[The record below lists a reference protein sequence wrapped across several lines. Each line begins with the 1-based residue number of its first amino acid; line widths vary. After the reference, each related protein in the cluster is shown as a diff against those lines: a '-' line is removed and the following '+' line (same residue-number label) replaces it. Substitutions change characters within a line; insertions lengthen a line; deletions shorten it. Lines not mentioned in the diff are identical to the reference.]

1 MVKRGFSLAEAL
13 VVMAIISIFFAAGA
27 KIITTRPKVKTQINP
42 HGYFECYKVGG
53 TQYQRS
59 VREELEV
66 ERKAAIPCV
75 FTPPS
80 GTAFF
85 SIITYGPG
93 NLYHSSFEPNINNTL
108 KITMT
113 TNSVTL
119 ASDSSTAR
127 YELNADDEE
136 DNNDTQQNAKIFFET
151 MYPDSMIY
159 NGGAYNQGVMISW

>member
-1 MVKRGFSLAEAL
+1 MVKQGFSLAEAL

-27 KIITTRPKVKTQINP
+27 KIVTTRPKAKVQINP

-59 VREELEV
+59 VREELEI
-66 ERKAAIPCV
+66 EKKAANPCV

-85 SIITYGPG
+85 SITTYGPG
-93 NLYHSSFEPNINNTL
+93 TLYHSSFEPNINNVL
-108 KITMT
+108 RITMG
-113 TNSVTL
+113 
-119 ASDSSTAR
+119 SDSLTLRSDQTQ
-127 YELNADDEE
+127 YVLNANDAN
-136 DNNDTQQNAKIFFET
+136 DNNDTKNNAKIFFEA

-159 NGGAYNQGVMISW
+159 NNGNFNQGVMISW